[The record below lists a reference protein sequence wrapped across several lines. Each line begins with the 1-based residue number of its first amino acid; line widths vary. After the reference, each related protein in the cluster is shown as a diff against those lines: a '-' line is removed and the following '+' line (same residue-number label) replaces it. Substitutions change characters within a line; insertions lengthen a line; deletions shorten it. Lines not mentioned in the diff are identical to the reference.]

1 MADARTT
8 TTNTSTPPAAIVP
21 ETPPS
26 PPHIAVRREDY
37 RPPDWLVPEIRLD
50 FDLGVE
56 RTRVRATLAVERN
69 GEHDR
74 PLRGDGDG
82 LSPLAVTVD
91 GRDAGWRM
99 DGPTLVIEIHGDR
112 ATVETQ
118 VELAP
123 GANTKLVG
131 LYAS

>member
-1 MADARTT
+1 MADVRTT
-8 TTNTSTPPAAIVP
+8 TTTTNAAIVP

-26 PPHIAVRREDY
+26 PTHVAVRRQDY

-69 GEHDR
+69 GEHHP
-74 PLRGDGDG
+74 PLGVDGDD

-118 VELAP
+118 VELA
-123 GANTKLVG
+123 
-131 LYAS
+131 